1 MAIKP
6 NQGNSGARKPNQGN
20 DGARTARFITFILR
34 DDLDFGMRE
43 LAEMIA
49 VETGELSNVHK
60 QGNRFT
66 QWVDAG
72 TNMAVVI
79 VDSEYTLRS
88 DTTLIRNSG
97 STVRK
102 LILQRNGVDVWV
114 GVSVFSENSES
125 LPKRVKRRNQITDTN
140 VDVTPDAD
148 FIKG

>member
-1 MAIKP
+1 MARKP

>member
-1 MAIKP
+1 M
-6 NQGNSGARKPNQGN
+6 ARKPNQGN

>member
-1 MAIKP
+1 
-6 NQGNSGARKPNQGN
+6 
-20 DGARTARFITFILR
+20 
-34 DDLDFGMRE
+34 MRE